1 MILSQNTTLLRYNKV
16 PKDVNYYI
24 RIFIFYCLFLYLILE
39 YSIVILPDN
48 LARWIE
54 VTIMILA
61 MICFYLLPVI
71 VFSIGLKGLVG
82 VVYLVNENVNYL
94 DRYKKMESK
103 DMKRIIGLLI
113 TCILLIPIAP
123 SFLFWLIYGT
133 TISITKLP
141 DTLGYIFQ
149 LKYVYYSIAISYSL
163 PSDEI
168 IKVVQSE
175 KNEHKWKPIIPAIQA
190 VLQKLVDIFLLGY
203 IASMLTKVI
212 HNLQNFKHSSFK
224 D

>member
-1 MILSQNTTLLRYNKV
+1 MILSKNTTLLRYNKV

-24 RIFIFYCLFLYLILE
+24 RIFIFYFLFLYIILG
-39 YSIVILPDN
+39 YSIVMLPDN
-48 LARWIE
+48 LTRWIE
-54 VTIMILA
+54 VTTIILA
-61 MICFYLLPVI
+61 MICFYLVPVI

-94 DRYKKMESK
+94 DGYKKIERK
-103 DMKRIIGLLI
+103 EMKRIIGLLI
-113 TCILLIPIAP
+113 TGILLIAIAP
-123 SFLFWLIYGT
+123 SLLFWLIYGT

-141 DTLGYIFQ
+141 DTLDYIFK
-149 LKYVYYSIAISYSL
+149 LKYAYYSIAIRYSL

-175 KNEHKWKPIIPAIQA
+175 INEHKWMPMIPAIQA

-212 HNLQNFKHSSFK
+212 H
-224 D
+224 